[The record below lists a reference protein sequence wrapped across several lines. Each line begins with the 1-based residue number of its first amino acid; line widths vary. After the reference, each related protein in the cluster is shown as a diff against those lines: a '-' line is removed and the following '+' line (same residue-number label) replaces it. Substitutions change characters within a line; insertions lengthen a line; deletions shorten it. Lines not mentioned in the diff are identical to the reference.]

1 MNENQRKRYLVER
14 PRSRSQIRLCLGK
27 CYFTWKRR
35 LLWMK
40 QSRSYARQRKN
51 NIRLPHLVATHKT
64 PLIRQL
70 QNVDMWLQHNKVNN
84 LKLAVDCINGLV
96 IAPGETFSFWYLIG
110 KPTHKKG
117 YLKGMVLCNGSFE
130 PGIGGGLCQLSNLIY
145 WMTLHTPLTV
155 TERWRHNYD
164 VFPDADRTQPFGS
177 GATVVYNYVDLQ
189 IKNDTDSDYQL
200 ILWLDEELL
209 YGEWRSQRAPLYTYQ
224 VYEREHVITQEWWG
238 GYVRYNKLNR
248 RVYDGDGLEI
258 DDVTITE
265 NHAVMMYAP
274 MLASAG
280 CGAKT

>member
-40 QSRSYARQRKN
+40 QSPSYAQQRKN
-51 NIRLPHLVATHKT
+51 NIRLPYLAAAHKT

-200 ILWLDEELL
+200 ILWLDEEFL

-224 VYEREHVITQEWWG
+224 VYEREHIITQEWWG

-274 MLASAG
+274 MLASAE
-280 CGAKT
+280 